1 MIDNHDIDTL
11 TRRFDD
17 RYVTK
22 NECDTKI
29 DKTDA
34 AIMRIDKT
42 LTELSTKMR
51 LFLWLGSAVGVAV
64 IGIAIKYLFNVEV

>member
-1 MIDNHDIDTL
+1 
-11 TRRFDD
+11 
-17 RYVTK
+17 
-22 NECDTKI
+22 
-29 DKTDA
+29 
-34 AIMRIDKT
+34 MRIDKT